1 MRLRKSNRAFKKVT
15 VVNATALSSGGALS
29 ILLQFLSHV
38 RDDEIYYFFI
48 HPSLNLTVENENVYL
63 IKKETATIA
72 KRLLWDSWGLKR
84 WLKKHGIEAKSVVS
98 LQNTSLAYQ
107 KGISKFIYLHQGL
120 PLHAQKWSFLK
131 RRERRLALY
140 KYIYPLFIFL
150 HVDKKTKFVVQTQ
163 WMKHALC
170 ARFKQKE
177 ENVYV
182 IKPDILRKDINT
194 ITPLQLPY
202 TYTLFYPATSASFK
216 NHEEIIYALNEFKKK
231 NAATSIGVYLTIT
244 AEEDKELT
252 ELIQSLNLQENVHF
266 LGPLSYEQVLIYY
279 KSCTTVVFPSYIESF
294 GLPLVEAAMF
304 GKPLVAIDED
314 YAKEVISCYPGA
326 LFAPRN
332 DPEKWMNAIEKSFS
346 YINIEPYFPR
356 YETCWE
362 DFFTLVHGG

>member
-1 MRLRKSNRAFKKVT
+1 MLKKVT
-15 VVNATALSSGGALS
+15 VVNATALNSGGALS
-29 ILLQFLSHV
+29 ILRQFLSHV
-38 RDDEIYYFFI
+38 RNDEIYYFFI

-63 IKKETATIA
+63 IKKETNTIA
-72 KRLLWDSWGLKR
+72 KRLFWDSWGLKR
-84 WLKKHGIEAKSVVS
+84 WLRTQGIDVKSIVS

-107 KGISKFIYLHQGL
+107 KDIPKIIYLHQGL
-120 PLHAQKWSFLK
+120 PLHTQKWSFLK

-182 IKPDILRKDINT
+182 IKPDILRKDINK
-194 ITPLQLPY
+194 ITPLALPY
-202 TYTLFYPATSASFK
+202 QYTLFYPATSAPFK

-231 NAATSIGVYLTIT
+231 NAAISIGLYLTIT
-244 AEEDKELT
+244 AEEDKKLT
-252 ELIQSLNLQENVHF
+252 ELIHGLNLQENVHF

-332 DPEKWMNAIEKSFS
+332 APEKWMNALEKSFS
-346 YINIEPYFPR
+346 YTNIVPYSPS
-356 YETCWE
+356 YETSWE
-362 DFFTLVHGG
+362 DFFTLVHEK